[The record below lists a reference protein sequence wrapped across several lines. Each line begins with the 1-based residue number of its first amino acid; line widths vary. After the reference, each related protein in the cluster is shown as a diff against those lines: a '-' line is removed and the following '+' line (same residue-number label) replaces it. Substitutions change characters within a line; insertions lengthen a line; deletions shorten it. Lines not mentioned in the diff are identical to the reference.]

1 MRFSKTSKIM
11 LLVILLQLLALPVC
25 FADDDTEN
33 DKHGVL
39 LSYSYPMPFRIYLP
53 AGYREAERL
62 PVLYLLHGQG
72 QSEYLWEH
80 IGIAEALDDLID
92 SESVPPMIVVMPRE
106 TYYYQDMDES
116 DYPVSVV
123 DSLIPLIDKTFKTDN
138 SRCARAIGGISR
150 GALWAQK
157 IAFEHMDMFIAAGAH
172 SLPNPFFSDYMLNKY
187 IKQHGGYYVPE
198 LYIDTGNMDPY
209 AKGSSA
215 FSAQLFNLNINHVL
229 VVSEGTHDE
238 AYWSGHIQ
246 EYLLWYGSC
255 FREIAPEKCF

>member
-1 MRFSKTSKIM
+1 MRFPNTLKIM
-11 LLVILLQLLALPVC
+11 FRVTLLQLFVLSAC
-25 FADDDTEN
+25 FADTETAKDDR
-33 DKHGVL
+33 GIL
-39 LSYSYPMPFRIYLP
+39 LSYADPFPFRIYLP

-72 QSEYLWEH
+72 QSEYLWEKM
-80 IGIAEALDDLID
+80 GMTEALDDLIA
-92 SESVPPMIVVMPRE
+92 SGSIQPMIVVMPRE

-116 DYPVSVV
+116 DYPASVV
-123 DSLIPLIDKTFKTDN
+123 DILIPLIDKFFKTDN
-138 SRCARAIGGISR
+138 SRCSRAIGGISR

-187 IKQHGGYYVPE
+187 IKQYEGYSVPE

-209 AKGSSA
+209 AKGASA
-215 FSAQLFNLNINHVL
+215 FSEQLFNLRINHVL

-238 AYWSGHIQ
+238 AYWGGHIK

-255 FREIAPEKCF
+255 FQEADREKCF